1 MIGAEFWRRY
11 FKVYDVL
18 DLLPTYRQLLSM
30 LCVELDAKQGELVLD
45 AGSGT
50 GNLALRIR
58 EAGGRVVALDYCR
71 EALDSHRGKDNGC
84 SLILAD
90 LAREL
95 PFVDGCFD
103 KIASNNVLYTLSA
116 EEQRDTLKELHRV
129 LRPGGKIVLA
139 NPRTGLNLLSR
150 SRNVMA
156 DNIRVE
162 GLWTT
167 VRKTAA
173 LMPDMIKMAYYNWK
187 LRAESQYHR
196 FEPEEQRALLVDVG
210 FRMVSE
216 TKPVYSGQ
224 GVLNSA
230 YK

>member
-1 MIGAEFWRRY
+1 MIGSEFWRRY

-18 DLLPTYRQLLSM
+18 NLLPTYGQLLST
-30 LCVELDAKQGELVLD
+30 LCLELDAKQGELVLD

-58 EAGGRVVALDYCR
+58 RAGGQVVALDYCR
-71 EALDSHRGKDNGC
+71 EALDSHRDKDKGC
-84 SLILAD
+84 SLILAN
-90 LAREL
+90 LTKEL
-95 PFVDGCFD
+95 PFIDNCFD

-116 EEQRDTLKELHRV
+116 DEQRDTLKELHRV

-139 NPRTGLNLLSR
+139 NPRTRLNILSR
-150 SRNVMA
+150 CRHVIV
-156 DNIRVE
+156 DNIRAE

-167 VRKTAA
+167 VRKTAE
-173 LMPDMIKMAYYNWK
+173 LMPDMVKMAYYNWK

-196 FEPEEQRALLVDVG
+196 FEPDEQRTLLVDVG
-210 FRMVSE
+210 FCLVSE
-216 TKPVYSGQ
+216 TKPVYSDQ
-224 GVLNSA
+224 GILNSA